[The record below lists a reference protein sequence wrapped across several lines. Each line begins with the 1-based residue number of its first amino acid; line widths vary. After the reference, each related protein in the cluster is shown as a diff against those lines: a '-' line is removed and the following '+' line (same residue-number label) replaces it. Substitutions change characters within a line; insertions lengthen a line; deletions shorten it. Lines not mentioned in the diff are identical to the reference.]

1 MHIHIIFVI
10 FAPRTIFLFI
20 FCSTQ
25 KCENRN
31 KMNFASK
38 QRKSLQKSI
47 HCKFV
52 TCRKVCYKEQFVID
66 LQSQNYSTQQTILSC
81 GARLLVMESNV
92 VPHDH
97 QQFSCRA
104 KLLHMKF
111 FAPRTMSAASAT
123 NMMYVHLLMCLLPN
137 VQVCQQQQVHKSW
150 RSIKSPFTCFALAC
164 PALPGQTV

>member
-1 MHIHIIFVI
+1 MMLDTYIIFVI
-10 FAPRTIFLFI
+10 FAPRTRFLFI
-20 FCSTQ
+20 FCATQ

-38 QRKSLQKSI
+38 QCKSLQKSI

-52 TCRKVCYKEQFVID
+52 TCRKVCNKEQFVID
-66 LQSQNYSTQQTILSC
+66 LQSQNYSTQQTILPC
-81 GARLLVMESNV
+81 GARLLVMKSNF

-97 QQFSCRA
+97 QQFPCGA

-123 NMMYVHLLMCLLPN
+123 NMMYAPHPKNLSLTSKFTQLKGVSKVTFLWPN
-137 VQVCQQQQVHKSW
+137 N
-150 RSIKSPFTCFALAC
+150 AAGLA
-164 PALPGQTV
+164 G

>member
-1 MHIHIIFVI
+1 MVVWQWHQDKHLLVWSKRKSSNLI
-10 FAPRTIFLFI
+10 FAPRTRFLFI

-25 KCENRN
+25 RCENRN

-81 GARLLVMESNV
+81 GARLL
-92 VPHDH
+92 
-97 QQFSCRA
+97 
-104 KLLHMKF
+104 HMNF
-111 FAPRTMSAASAT
+111 FAPRT
-123 NMMYVHLLMCLLPN
+123 NMMYDPGELSSWAMQTMYYAVSTMVQKYLCLPTIIDKYSCLPTIID
-137 VQVCQQQQVHKSW
+137 KY
-150 RSIKSPFTCFALAC
+150 P
-164 PALPGQTV
+164 